1 MHFAGVVAATHTLV
15 NVDSAVFLDSVS
27 LDASA
32 NGLQVVLFT
41 FFDNILISYLV
52 LLHQDTP
59 SIFADADSTNFATLL
74 NLFGYEDTFTKDI
87 VSY

>member
-1 MHFAGVVAATHTLV
+1 MAATHTLV
-15 NVDSAVFLDSVS
+15 DVDSAVFLDSVR
-27 LDASA
+27 LDAPA
-32 NGLQVVLFT
+32 NSLQVVLFT

-52 LLHQDTP
+52 LLQQDTP
-59 SIFADADSTNFATLL
+59 SILTDADSTNFTTLL